1 MPAFLNPAEAEAWV
15 GAGLLIFLL
24 IVVFVAKAPRTIG
37 LALDAKTAK
46 IQADLD
52 EAARIREEA
61 QRLLAELKAERIEA
75 EKQAKDMLAAA
86 HAEAKRYEA
95 DAKAKLAESLERR
108 QQLAERKIANAEAQ
122 AAAEV
127 KAAAA
132 DMAAYAAEIVLTQRI
147 AGAKSDPQV
156 DAAIQQLATRLQ

>member
-1 MPAFLNPAEAEAWV
+1 MPEFLNPAEAEMWV
-15 GAGLLIFLL
+15 GAGLLIFLG
-24 IVVFVAKAPRTIG
+24 IVVFVAKAPKAVG
-37 LALDAKTAK
+37 EALDAKTAK

-61 QRLLAELKAERIEA
+61 QRLLAELKAERVEA

-86 HAEAKRYEA
+86 EAEARRYEA
-95 DAKAKLAESLERR
+95 EAKAKLEESLARR

-132 DMAAYAAEIVLTQRI
+132 ELAAQAAEALLTKRI
-147 AGAKSDPQV
+147 AGAKTDPQV
-156 DAAIQQLATRLQ
+156 DGAIEQLATRLQ